1 MRRYIDNNGKKV
13 VEIDDLSYLKDH
25 DHHYNWFQ
33 RHWRH
38 HRIRLAVKNAD
49 IVVVP
54 DQETAIDAARYYFI
68 PKERILIN
76 PLS

>member
-13 VEIDDLSYLKDH
+13 VEIDDLSYLKDR

-54 DQETAIDAARYYFI
+54 DQDTAIDAARYYFI
-68 PKERILIN
+68 PKERILIS